1 MVNGSLFRLAL
12 ISMPWSIFNR
22 PSIQLATLKAFLER
36 EEKTCTVDTF
46 HPYLHIA
53 KAVGMDTYREIAGS
67 SWAGEALFSPL
78 LFKLQKKRAGTLFS
92 SELKTTP
99 SDLKFDILTE
109 YVGKGCDHW
118 MGTINWNNYDL
129 VGFSVCF
136 SQLLPSLYMAL
147 QIKAIAPDTPIVF
160 GGSSCNGEIGKS
172 LLDHFPQIDFLID
185 GEGELPLLSL
195 VKMLQNNEKPESR
208 YLGNGKEIG
217 DLNTLPVPDYSPYF
231 KEIST
236 VFPDQPFIPLL
247 PIEFS
252 RGCWWNK
259 CSFCNLNLQWQ
270 KYRWKN
276 SVRMVAETEYLSRH
290 HECLNFTFTDN
301 ALPIREADRFFH
313 TMAQKPVDLN
323 FFAEIRTITSPERL
337 HTYRRGGLDTVQI
350 GIESFCNSLLKK
362 MRKGTTVMDNI
373 AAMKLCC
380 EYDIRVEG
388 NLIVEFPGTTE
399 EEIRETLENL
409 DFVLPF
415 SPLSPARFFLGHS
428 SPMHRNCRNFDIHST
443 LVHHK
448 IKKLFP
454 EKYHQSLQQLIL
466 GYRGDRGYQH
476 RLWQP
481 VLKKIERW
489 QHFHAKRADRKNG
502 VLTFRN
508 GETFLIIRQELPD
521 GKVRQHRLR
530 GLSRAIYLFC
540 HTPKTIS
547 EILREFTTLNEKQLR
562 AFLNELTLKKI
573 IFMEQDTVLSLAV
586 RQSRSFIQSLHH
598 QEINTG
604 KSNVPE

>member
-1 MVNGSLFRLAL
+1 MADRPPFRLAL

-36 EEKTCTVDTF
+36 EQETCTVDTF

-53 KAVGMDTYREIAGS
+53 RAVGTDAYRKISANI
-67 SWAGEALFSPL
+67 WAGEALFSSL
-78 LFKLQKKRAGTLFS
+78 LFKSQKESAETLFS
-92 SELKTTP
+92 TELSTKQ
-99 SDLKFDILTE
+99 SHLKFDALAERIQKEAAEWLKT
-109 YVGKGCDHW
+109 V
-118 MGTINWNNYDL
+118 NWSNYDL

-136 SQLLPSLYMAL
+136 SQLLPSLYMASE
-147 QIKAIAPDTPIVF
+147 IKKVCRVPILF
-160 GGSSCNGEIGKS
+160 GGSSCNDQIGRS

-185 GEGELPLLSL
+185 GEGELPLLFL
-195 VKMLQNNEKPESR
+195 VRTLQNNKKPATR
-208 YLGNGKEIG
+208 YLTCGQEIQ

-231 KEIST
+231 QEIST

-247 PIEFS
+247 PVEFS

-276 SVRMVAETEYLSRH
+276 SVRMMAETEHLSRR

-301 ALPIREADRFFH
+301 ALPIREADSFFH
-313 TMAQKPVDLN
+313 NLAEKTVDLN
-323 FFAEIRTITSPERL
+323 FFAEIRTITKPERL
-337 HTYRRGGLDTVQI
+337 QTYRKGGLDTVQI
-350 GIESFCNSLLKK
+350 GIESLSGSLLKK

-380 EYDIRVEG
+380 EYGIRVEG
-388 NLIVEFPGTTE
+388 NLIVEFPGTTP
-399 EEIRETLENL
+399 EEINETLENL

-415 SPLSPARFFLGHS
+415 SPLGPARFFLGHS
-428 SPMHRNCRNFDIHST
+428 SPMHRNCQDFGIHST
-443 LVHHK
+443 MVHHK

-454 EKYHQSLQQLIL
+454 KNYHQSLWQLIL
-466 GYRGDRGYQH
+466 GYRGDRGHQQH
-476 RLWQP
+476 LWQP
-481 VLKKIERW
+481 VIKKIERW

-502 VLTFRN
+502 VLTVRD
-508 GETFLIIRQELPD
+508 GGTFLIIRQEFAD
-521 GKVRQHRLR
+521 GRVLQHRLK

-540 HTPKTIS
+540 HTPKSFS
-547 EILREFTTLNEKQLR
+547 EILRVFTTINKNQLLT
-562 AFLNELTLKKI
+562 FLNELTLKKI
-573 IFMEQDTVLSLAV
+573 VFMEHETALSLAV
-586 RQSRSFIQSLHH
+586 RQPGSLTQSHH